1 MSKRTWVLICVAAL
15 LLAFGG
21 AYGVLALARRD
32 TPARAKLSATPS
44 ATASPKAASEDLDGE
59 WRVVGSKSYVGYRVR
74 ERLTFLSAPS
84 DAVGRT
90 SSVEGTLRISGPAV
104 EAVDV
109 QADLR
114 NLKSDE
120 DRRDRR
126 IHTIGLESDRFPTA
140 RFQLTSPITFES
152 KPAAGETVKS
162 SAAGK
167 LTIHGVTKDIT
178 IPLEARWNPE
188 QIDVVGSHEI
198 AMRDYNITPPRVGP
212 VLSISDKGTIEFQL
226 IFVRA

>member
-1 MSKRTWVLICVAAL
+1 MSKRTWVLIGVAAL
-15 LLAFGG
+15 LVAFGG

-32 TPARAKLSATPS
+32 TPARAKLSTTPS
-44 ATASPKAASEDLDGE
+44 PTASPKAASEDLDGE

-114 NLKSDE
+114 DLKSDE

-140 RFQLTSPITFES
+140 RFQLSSPIPFES
-152 KPAAGETVKS
+152 KPAPGETVKT

-188 QIDVVGSHEI
+188 QIEVVGSHEI